1 MKKFWV
7 IIVVLLASGFIFGGC
22 GASQKTNYKSQ
33 SKKNALEYIENK
45 YGFKP
50 TVKSVKLQT
59 YNGSPIPFGSS
70 SETGYAYVMMEH
82 ENKTF
87 YVFISGTSSNT
98 DGVDNYQ
105 VDVIED
111 AIEKKLNEMVD
122 NIIHIDYCIGTSK
135 EDSSDPYYGMI
146 PLKYDGNNLNEVLE
160 SAQLKRI
167 VVSLAESDLS
177 VLTEEMINE
186 VFGSK
191 TDILFV
197 NYKSVEDYQKAENT
211 TYGLRDYG
219 ISSGIEENDA
229 YIDDYIKF

>member
-1 MKKFWV
+1 MKKRLV
-7 IIVVLLASGFIFGGC
+7 IAVILSLIICILSGC
-22 GASQKTNYKSQ
+22 GISDKNAYKSQ
-33 SKKNALEYIENK
+33 GKKNAVKYIEEK

-50 TVKSVKLQT
+50 SVKSVEAIK
-59 YNGSPIPFGSS
+59 YNGSPIAFSASS
-70 SETGYAYVMMEH
+70 YTGYVYVKMEH
-82 ENKTF
+82 DNKTF
-87 YVFISGTSSNT
+87 YVHLSATSKNT

-167 VVSLAESDLS
+167 VVSLAESDLN

-197 NYKSVEDYQKAENT
+197 NYKSMEDYQKAENT
-211 TYGLRDYG
+211 TYGLRDYR
-219 ISSGIEENDA
+219 ISSGIEKNDA
-229 YIDDYIKF
+229 YIVDYIQF

>member
-1 MKKFWV
+1 MKKRFV
-7 IIVVLLASGFIFGGC
+7 IAVILSLIICILSGC
-22 GASQKTNYKSQ
+22 GISDKNAYKSQ
-33 SKKNALEYIENK
+33 GKKNAVKYIEEK

-50 TVKSVKLQT
+50 SVKSVEAIK
-59 YNGSPIPFGSS
+59 YNGSPIAFSASS
-70 SETGYAYVMMEH
+70 YTGYVYVKMEH
-82 ENKTF
+82 DNKTF
-87 YVFISGTSSNT
+87 YVHLSATSKNT

-167 VVSLAESDLS
+167 VVSLAESDLN

-197 NYKSVEDYQKAENT
+197 NYKSIEDYQKAENT
-211 TYGLRDYG
+211 TYGLRDYR
-219 ISSGIEENDA
+219 ISSGIEKNDA
-229 YIDDYIKF
+229 YIVDYIQF

>member
-1 MKKFWV
+1 MKKRFV
-7 IIVVLLASGFIFGGC
+7 IAVILSLIICILSGC
-22 GASQKTNYKSQ
+22 GISDKNAYKSQ
-33 SKKNALEYIENK
+33 GKKNAVKYIEEK

-50 TVKSVKLQT
+50 SVKSVEAIK
-59 YNGSPIPFGSS
+59 YNGSPIAFSASS
-70 SETGYAYVMMEH
+70 YTGYVYVKMEH
-82 ENKTF
+82 DNKTF
-87 YVFISGTSSNT
+87 YVHLSATSKNT

-167 VVSLAESDLS
+167 VVSLAESDLN

-197 NYKSVEDYQKAENT
+197 NYKSMEDYQKAENT
-211 TYGLRDYG
+211 TYGLRDYR
-219 ISSGIEENDA
+219 ISSGIEKNDA
-229 YIDDYIKF
+229 YIVDYIQF